1 MTQAVVVGMVSF
13 GLMVAA
19 AGGVLWYTARARRDP

>member
-1 MTQAVVVGMVSF
+1 MTQAIVVGMVAF

-19 AGGVLWYTARARRDP
+19 AGGVVWHTARARRDS